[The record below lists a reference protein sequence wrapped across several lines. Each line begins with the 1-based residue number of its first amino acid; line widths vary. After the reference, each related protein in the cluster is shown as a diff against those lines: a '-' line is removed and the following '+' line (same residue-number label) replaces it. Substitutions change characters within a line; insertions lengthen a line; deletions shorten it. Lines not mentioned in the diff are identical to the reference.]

1 MGKGVENYEL
11 KIKNYELWGEGEI
24 TNYELRI
31 TNEKETCGPS
41 SDGSGAVRMNTEAS
55 QTIPDLRFVV
65 GRLRRRPC
73 E

>member
-41 SDGSGAVRMNTEAS
+41 SDGAGAGRMNK
-55 QTIPDLRFVV
+55 
-65 GRLRRRPC
+65 
-73 E
+73 